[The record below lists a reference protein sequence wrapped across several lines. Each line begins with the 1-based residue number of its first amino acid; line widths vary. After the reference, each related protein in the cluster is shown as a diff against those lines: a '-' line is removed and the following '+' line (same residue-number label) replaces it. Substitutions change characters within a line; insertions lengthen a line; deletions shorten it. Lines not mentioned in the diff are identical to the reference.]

1 MVNSYPN
8 VKCYMRRLPPEK
20 GGAIYRTCE
29 QIQPKKQ
36 LRKGERVQKPHTAYL
51 KSLNKKKKDLTKP
64 ELSRYNALAKKYER
78 MKKK

>member
-8 VKCYMRRLPPEK
+8 VKCYMRRNK
-20 GGAIYRTCE
+20 AGAIYRTCE
-29 QIQPKKQ
+29 QNQPKKQ
-36 LRKGERVQKPHTAYL
+36 LRRGEPVQKPHTAYL

-64 ELSRYNALAKKYER
+64 ELSRYNALAKRFQR